1 MKPKQPNVQPAAGEG
16 HVPSLAELRAYR
28 HAQKETNRR
37 VEELRLR
44 LFRMTEQHMDQAIR
58 IIKRWMDAADSDN
71 AKKR

>member
-1 MKPKQPNVQPAAGEG
+1 MKPKQPNVRSAAGEG
-16 HVPSLAELRAYR
+16 QTPSLADLRAYR

-58 IIKRWMDAADSDN
+58 IIKRWLEADAGTT
-71 AKKR
+71 KKR

>member
-1 MKPKQPNVQPAAGEG
+1 MKPKQPNTQYAADEG
-16 HVPSLAELRAYR
+16 QTPSLAELRAFR

-58 IIKRWMDAADSDN
+58 IIKRWLDADAAD
-71 AKKR
+71 KRKR

>member
-1 MKPKQPNVQPAAGEG
+1 MKPKQPNTQSAAGEG
-16 HVPSLAELRAYR
+16 HAPSLAELRAYR

-58 IIKRWMDAADSDN
+58 IIKRWLDADAGT

>member
-1 MKPKQPNVQPAAGEG
+1 MKPKQPNSPSAAGEG
-16 HVPSLAELRAYR
+16 QIPSLAELRAYR

-58 IIKRWMDAADSDN
+58 IIKRWMDADAADT
-71 AKKR
+71 KKR

>member
-1 MKPKQPNVQPAAGEG
+1 MKPKQPNAGSAAGEG
-16 HVPSLAELRAYR
+16 QTPSLADLRAYR

-58 IIKRWMDAADSDN
+58 IIKRWLDADAGT

>member
-1 MKPKQPNVQPAAGEG
+1 MKPRQPNEQPTAGEG

-58 IIKRWMDAADSDN
+58 IIKRWMDADKTKN
-71 AKKR
+71 R

>member
-1 MKPKQPNVQPAAGEG
+1 MKPRQPNVRPAASEDN
-16 HVPSLAELRAYR
+16 VPSLAELRAYR

-58 IIKRWMDAADSDN
+58 IIKRWMDAADSDTT
-71 AKKR
+71 KKR